1 MLNSDSSHRLLH
13 CILHLGYQAKFKV
26 PVLEDRVAITNK
38 KLVDKLE
45 NYHGLTAWCTLH
57 IALPLSLLE
66 IFNQQKKILTTIKTA
81 KQTLSPVNSP
91 LPDDFSQFFVPW
103 IPLHSR
109 VNETIRIPNGMLDG
123 WRGEGWEP
131 ACSSQEEQLQYFKIF
146 IPLEE
151 FFLAM
156 VSMSV
161 Q

>member
-1 MLNSDSSHRLLH
+1 M
-13 CILHLGYQAKFKV
+13 K
-26 PVLEDRVAITNK
+26 
-38 KLVDKLE
+38 
-45 NYHGLTAWCTLH
+45 
-57 IALPLSLLE
+57 

-91 LPDDFSQFFVPW
+91 LPDDSSQFFVPW

-109 VNETIRIPNGMLDG
+109 VNKIIRIPNGMLDG
-123 WRGEGWEP
+123 WRGEGREP

-146 IPLEE
+146 VPLEE

>member
-45 NYHGLTAWCTLH
+45 NYHGLTTWCTLH

-66 IFNQQKKILTTIKTA
+66 LVVKISNQQKKILTTIKTA
-81 KQTLSPVNSP
+81 EQTLSPVNSP

-103 IPLHSR
+103 IPLHS
-109 VNETIRIPNGMLDG
+109 GYLMGCLMG
-123 WRGEGWEP
+123 GEGRGGNLHVHP
-131 ACSSQEEQLQYFKIF
+131 KRSSCSTSRYLY
-146 IPLEE
+146 L
-151 FFLAM
+151 
-156 VSMSV
+156 
-161 Q
+161 